1 MTKKTFI
8 CIVSL
13 LAIIMWRECIHAS
26 RRAHLIN
33 HYEQQIAL
41 AQDMTADA
49 CNDKIADAIQETSDD
64 LLAACEKRI
73 DEIQN
78 QF

>member
-33 HYEQQIAL
+33 HYEQEIAL
-41 AQDMTADA
+41 AQDMAADA

-64 LLAACEKRI
+64 LLNACEKRI
-73 DEIQN
+73 DEIQG